1 MRFGSAFYADVC
13 GCFLVF
19 KILFK
24 AFQFPDATKEVIQ
37 FTGYQNGLPAPYN
50 GTDSA
55 VSNSS
60 SSSSSKGWGR
70 SGSGGGGGGDASNSI
85 RPSSF
90 TVDSTDGLS
99 VVQMEMI
106 RSNDSAKTQVA
117 TIAEVV

>member
-1 MRFGSAFYADVC
+1 M
-13 GCFLVF
+13 F
-19 KILFK
+19 KILLK

-55 VSNSS
+55 VSSS

-90 TVDSTDGLS
+90 TVGSTDGLS